1 MSELPLVVRT
11 IAEARTIVGRARAQG
26 REVGMVP
33 TMGALHEG
41 HASLI
46 RAARRDTDLVVVSIF
61 VNPTQFGPS
70 EDYTRYPRN
79 MEADRLICREAG
91 ADLIFAPTDEEM
103 YPNGLESTF
112 VEVKALTRNLEGAC
126 RPTHFRGVATVV
138 AKLFLAA
145 QPDAA
150 WFGEK
155 DYQQLQVVRR
165 MVSDLFLPVEI
176 KAGAIVRETDGLALS
191 SRNRYLNSEERA
203 AATVLWRAIRE
214 GQAAVA
220 GGQRRGDNIRT
231 LLKSVVE
238 SERLARLEYA
248 EVADAENLEPVDD
261 LGQGREARVLIAC
274 YVGKTRLI
282 DNAPLAC

>member
-11 IAEARTIVGRARAQG
+11 VKEARVVVGRARAQG
-26 REVGMVP
+26 CEVGMVP

-46 RAARRDTDLVVVSIF
+46 RAARRETDLVVVSIF
-61 VNPTQFGPS
+61 VNPTQFGPT
-70 EDYTRYPRN
+70 EDFTRYPRTE
-79 MEADRLICREAG
+79 EADLLICQEAG
-91 ADLIFAPTDEEM
+91 AQLIFSPSSKEM
-103 YPNGLESTF
+103 YPNGLESMY
-112 VEVKALTRNLEGAC
+112 VEVNELTAGLEGAC
-126 RPTHFRGVATVV
+126 RPTHFRGVTTVV
-138 AKLFLAA
+138 AKLFTAV

-165 MVSDLFLPVEI
+165 MVSDLLLPVEI
-176 KAGAIVRETDGLALS
+176 KAAPLVREADGLALS
-191 SRNRYLNSEERA
+191 SRNRYLSKDERA
-203 AATVLWRAIRE
+203 AATVLWRAIQA

-220 GGQRRGDNIRT
+220 GGERSGEKVRT

-248 EVADAENLEPVDD
+248 EVADAETLEPVNV
-261 LGQGREARVLIAC
+261 LGQGREARVLIAAS
-274 YVGKTRLI
+274 VGKTRLI